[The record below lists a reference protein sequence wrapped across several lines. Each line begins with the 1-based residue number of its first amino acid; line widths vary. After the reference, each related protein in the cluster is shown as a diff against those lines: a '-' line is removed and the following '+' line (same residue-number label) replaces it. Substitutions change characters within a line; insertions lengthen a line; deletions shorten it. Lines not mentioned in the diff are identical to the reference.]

1 MRLTQG
7 PLGAVR
13 SEMPLTNHTDSH
25 AEAGDDAQAGTASTD
40 RLVIRVKL
48 MPQEPEPAPA
58 RRWRPSKSALLLTIG
73 PVAAGVLSWLAIN
86 AFKSDPAP
94 AEVAAVEAVAAEPT
108 VTRPAEAIA
117 VEPEVQPQLPPP
129 QQQEQEQQQQQP
141 PAPTSAIDEVIPD
154 VPQSALDTIRG
165 TVRVSVRVSI
175 DNQGTVVD
183 TAAEDRGPSRYFERL
198 SVEAAK
204 KWTFTPAAA
213 EEPRIMLVKF
223 NFTQAGATAQASPIP

>member
-1 MRLTQG
+1 
-7 PLGAVR
+7 
-13 SEMPLTNHTDSH
+13 MPLTNHRDSH
-25 AEAGDDAQAGTASTD
+25 ADAGDDAQLGTATTN

-58 RRWRPSKSALLLTIG
+58 RWRPSKSALLLTIG

-86 AFKSDPAP
+86 AFESDPAP
-94 AEVAAVEAVAAEPT
+94 PEVAAVAPVAAET
-108 VTRPAEAIA
+108 AVTKPAEPIP
-117 VEPEVQPQLPPP
+117 VEPEV
-129 QQQEQEQQQQQP
+129 EQQQQQP
-141 PAPTSAIDEVIPD
+141 PAPTTAIDEVIPD
-154 VPQSALDTIRG
+154 VPRSALDTIRG
-165 TVRVSVRVSI
+165 TVRVSVRVSV

-213 EEPRIMLVKF
+213 EERRIMLVKF
-223 NFTQAGATAQASPIP
+223 NFTQAGATAQASPAP